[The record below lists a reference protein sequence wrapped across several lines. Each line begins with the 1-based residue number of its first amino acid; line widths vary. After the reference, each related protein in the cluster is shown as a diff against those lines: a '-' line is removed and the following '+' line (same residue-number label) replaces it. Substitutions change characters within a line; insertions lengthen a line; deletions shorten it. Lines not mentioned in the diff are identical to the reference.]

1 MEHGHENNVPIFI
14 FVFLLTLLNLGCKKS
29 KKESQSNMITDNTQM
44 DSDSIIKTTFGAMP
58 NGAQVDKY
66 TLKNAKGMEV
76 DIITYGGIITRWT
89 TPDKTGKY
97 EDVVLGFDD
106 FKSYLDRNPFFGAL
120 VGRYCNRI
128 AKGKFNL
135 DGKTYTLAVNNGEN
149 HLHGGIKGFDKAVW
163 KAEPKNTKK
172 GAVLEL
178 TYTSV
183 DGEEGYPG
191 NLNVKVTYT
200 LTDDDELEV
209 LYEAVTDKP
218 TVVNLTQHSYF
229 NLSGDFTQSVLD
241 HELFLDA
248 DVFLPVDAGLI
259 PTGEL
264 KPVVGTPFDFTKG
277 KFIGREMDSGNEQ
290 LQLGNGYDHCWVLN
304 KEEGEFGLAARAYHQ
319 VTGRVLEVYTDEPGV
334 QFYSGNFLDGTLPTQ
349 KGSVYGKRA
358 GFCLETQHYP
368 DSPNQPSF
376 PSVRLN
382 PGEAY
387 TSKTTFKFSTK

>member
-1 MEHGHENNVPIFI
+1 M
-14 FVFLLTLLNLGCKKS
+14 GCKKS

-58 NGAQVDKY
+58 DGTQVEKY
-66 TLKNAKGMEV
+66 TLKNPKGMEV
-76 DIITYGGIITRWT
+76 DVITYGGIITRWT
-89 TPDKTGKY
+89 APDKTGKY

-106 FKSYLDRNPFFGAL
+106 LKSYLDGNPFFGAL

-135 DGKTYTLAVNNGEN
+135 DGKTYTLATNNGEN
-149 HLHGGIKGFDKAVW
+149 HLHGGLKGFDKAVW
-163 KAEPKNTKK
+163 KAEAKSTKK
-172 GAVLEL
+172 GSVLEL
-178 TYTSV
+178 TYTSA

-191 NLNVKVTYT
+191 KLDVKVTYT
-200 LTDDDELEV
+200 LTDDNELEV
-209 LYEAVTDKP
+209 LYEAKTDKA

-229 NLSGDFTQSVLD
+229 NLSGNFTQSVLD
-241 HELFLDA
+241 HELFLNA
-248 DVFLPVDAGLI
+248 GAFLTVDAGLI

-264 KPVVGTPFDFTKG
+264 KPVVGTPFDFTTAHL
-277 KFIGREMDSGNEQ
+277 IGQEIDSRNEQ

-304 KEEGEFGLAARAYHQ
+304 KKEREFELGARAYHPT
-319 VTGRVLEVYTDEPGV
+319 TGRVLEVYTDEPGV
-334 QFYSGNFLDGTLPTQ
+334 QFYSGNFLDGTLPAQ
-349 KGSVYGKRA
+349 KGSIYGKRA

-387 TSKTTFKFSTK
+387 TSKTTFKFLTK